1 MAEIKKQP
9 SIYAQAQ
16 QRSDQEQ
23 VSTLGEIGK
32 GIGAGLVS
40 IPQGIAELGSTAY
53 DLLSDEDTTQNVT
66 EFFEQYKLETTT
78 KVGDLFK
85 YATPF

>member
-32 GIGAGLVS
+32 GIGAGRIS
-40 IPQGIAELGSTAY
+40 IPPGMA
-53 DLLSDEDTTQNVT
+53 D
-66 EFFEQYKLETTT
+66 
-78 KVGDLFK
+78 
-85 YATPF
+85 